1 MLIYYNI
8 TLARKNPVILDKNLR
23 MWDEQTFP
31 NSCVFFWFSVMY
43 VLQFIGNKYARY

>member
-23 MWDEQTFP
+23 MWDVFEQK
-31 NSCVFFWFSVMY
+31 C
-43 VLQFIGNKYARY
+43 